1 MFSRLRRSFSYA
13 NVLATLAL
21 FIALGG
27 SSYAALSLPKASVGP
42 KQLKK
47 NSVTS
52 PKVKRGSLLL
62 SDFRASQRAK
72 LRGPQGLEGLQ
83 GPQGLKGDAGPSG
96 ATKVVSREGAFTSI
110 NPDQFGAAAVEC
122 DPGEVATGGG
132 IDLDNGSGL
141 DMRPIRS
148 RPTVDTAGHP
158 IGWQVRALNADS
170 DGDNADTISLR
181 AYVVCASP

>member
-1 MFSRLRRSFSYA
+1 MFSRLRRCLSYA

-72 LRGPQGLEGLQ
+72 LRGPQGLQGLP
-83 GPQGLKGDAGPSG
+83 GPQGIKGDPGPSG
-96 ATKVVSREGAFTSI
+96 ATEVVSRESAFTNI
-110 NPDQFGAAAVEC
+110 DPDTFGSTSVAC
-122 DPGEVATGGG
+122 NPGEVATGGG
-132 IDLDNGSGL
+132 VDLDNGSGL

-148 RPTVDTAGHP
+148 RPTVDAAGHP
-158 IGWQVRALNADS
+158 TGWEVRALNADS
-170 DGDNADTISLR
+170 DSDNADTIALR
-181 AYVVCASP
+181 AYVICASP